1 MQASEIVMLLEQ
13 NWNRLRDEFN
23 DQWSVFNSSYRQI
36 INQLPAEPKSED
48 LERTIDAIY
57 DLLRTYDFGCSLLQ
71 DLRSQSSNQVRI
83 AKAGIDV
90 IKEQEHIQQLCN
102 RLTEIDSHKARE
114 VEKNSEDKDNAEA
127 GEKE

>member
-71 DLRSQSSNQVRI
+71 DLRSQSSNQVR
-83 AKAGIDV
+83 
-90 IKEQEHIQQLCN
+90 
-102 RLTEIDSHKARE
+102 
-114 VEKNSEDKDNAEA
+114 
-127 GEKE
+127 